1 MLTFD
6 EKIRAMKN
14 CLEDIGSSY
23 ADSFK
28 TDMLIYF
35 NDFDPSDPKLNFLHE
50 LEFES
55 EITGWVNRMT
65 SLMVMKLEEKEETVG
80 DFLDW
85 VNR

>member
-1 MLTFD
+1 MLTID
-6 EKIRAMKN
+6 EKIRALKN

-35 NDFDPSDPKLNFLHE
+35 QDFDPVDPRLNFLHE

-55 EITGWVNRMT
+55 EIMGWVNRMT

>member
-6 EKIRAMKN
+6 EKIGALKN

-23 ADSFK
+23 PDSFK
-28 TDMLIYF
+28 TDMLFYF
-35 NDFDPSDPKLNFLHE
+35 NDFDPADPKLNFLQE

-55 EITGWVNRMT
+55 EITGWINRIT
-65 SLMVMKLEEKEETVG
+65 SLMVMKFEEEEETVG

-85 VNR
+85 VNG